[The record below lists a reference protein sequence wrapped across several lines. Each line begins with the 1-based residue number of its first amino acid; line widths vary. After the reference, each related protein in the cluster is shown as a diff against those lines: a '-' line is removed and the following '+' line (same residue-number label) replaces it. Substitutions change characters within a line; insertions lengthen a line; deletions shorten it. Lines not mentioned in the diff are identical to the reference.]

1 MSERRRG
8 PRRSARAGLPIPGAL
23 PPKRPLTPITRRRGP
38 LVGTAL
44 LVVLLTGVLAVQR
57 VIATGYFR
65 VESVRVVGA
74 GALPETAL
82 LDAAGVVGKQ
92 LWQVNTVRAAESV
105 ARVPGVKTA
114 RVQRSLPNRVI
125 LTVEGRLPVAVWQIG
140 QTDYVVDEDGFVLE
154 AAVLGGLPAISQI
167 DGPPT
172 LAVGDRVDGDAV
184 RLAMQLGSLVPTEVG
199 QRIAR
204 FEYSS
209 TAGFDVVTERGARV
223 RLGDGQNLAYKME
236 LWRGILTQAKQEK
249 LAPSEI
255 DLRFGGWAA
264 VR

>member
-1 MSERRRG
+1 MNDRRRG

-23 PPKRPLTPITRRRGP
+23 PPKRALTPITRRRGP
-38 LVGTAL
+38 LVVTAL
-44 LVVLLTGVLAVQR
+44 LVVALTGALAVQR
-57 VIATGYFR
+57 VIETGYFQ
-65 VESVRVVGA
+65 VQQVRVVGA
-74 GALPETAL
+74 GALPEGVL
-82 LDAAGVVGKQ
+82 LDASGVVGKQ
-92 LWQVNTVRAAESV
+92 VWQVDAVRVAERV

-114 RVQRSLPNRVI
+114 RVQRSLPNRVV

-140 QTDYVVDEDGFVLE
+140 QTDYVVDDDGFVLD
-154 AAVLGGLPAISQI
+154 AAVMGGLPAIAQL

-184 RLAMQLGSLVPTEVG
+184 RLAMRLGSLVPAEIG

-209 TAGFDVVTERGARV
+209 TAGFDVITERGPRV
-223 RLGDGQNLAYKME
+223 RLGDGQNLAYK
-236 LWRGILTQAKQEK
+236 LDVWRGIAAQSKKEK
-249 LAPSEI
+249 LTPSEI
-255 DLRFGGWAA
+255 DLRFGQWAA